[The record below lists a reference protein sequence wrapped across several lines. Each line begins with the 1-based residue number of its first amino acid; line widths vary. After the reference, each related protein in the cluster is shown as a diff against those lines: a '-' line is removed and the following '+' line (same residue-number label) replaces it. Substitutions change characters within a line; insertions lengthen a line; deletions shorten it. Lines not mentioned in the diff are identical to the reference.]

1 MHGCHW
7 LAIWS
12 VMREVRDLSSC
23 ESEFHGKESG
33 AVRES
38 LMNYICRKD
47 REQTEKNFQ
56 FTATQWQVVWYNDWV
71 REDIAMSR

>member
-1 MHGCHW
+1 MHGGHW
-7 LAIWS
+7 LVMWS

-38 LMNYICRKD
+38 LMNYICRK
-47 REQTEKNFQ
+47 
-56 FTATQWQVVWYNDWV
+56 WQVVWYNDWV
-71 REDIAMSR
+71 RENIAMSR